1 VSSKQAAGSGRECNV
16 EVKFTQKQRTIF
28 GAEKVLADR
37 PPTRLFLPADSVKRP
52 RPSYEAGVRHVVFQV
67 LSYLGK
73 MLRIPSSQR
82 YSICTIKHHC
92 LVLQGESISV
102 VSESHL
108 HSCTHNAR
116 AYRASWSRKASDAEK
131 VELSPV
137 LQECL
142 RAKAR
147 TLISCRWVLI

>member
-1 VSSKQAAGSGRECNV
+1 MQVRDVPCPSVVGRASSCPQSKQRVPDGNAMLRLSSRRSNGPS
-16 EVKFTQKQRTIF
+16 
-28 GAEKVLADR
+28 KVLADR

-67 LSYLGK
+67 FSYLGK

-82 YSICTIKHHC
+82 YSICSIKHHC

-116 AYRASWSRKASDAEK
+116 AYRASWSRKASDAEE

-142 RAKAR
+142 
-147 TLISCRWVLI
+147 